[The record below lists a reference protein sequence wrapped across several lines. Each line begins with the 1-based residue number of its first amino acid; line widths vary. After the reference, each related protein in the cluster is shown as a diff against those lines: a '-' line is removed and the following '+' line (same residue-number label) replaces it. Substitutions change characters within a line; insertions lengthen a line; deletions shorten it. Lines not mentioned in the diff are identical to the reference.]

1 MKSWSCCDDVNK
13 PVLDF
18 DEFMQIPGCT
28 VGPHTTEVVKQD
40 APKASPDVN
49 LKMTSAESGKETYS
63 SNPRATQTL
72 AKAAPPE
79 PVAPPEEEEDD
90 ASVPVEPGTKCRRN
104 GCKHTFVSD
113 AVSRVEGGDESE
125 CRYHPLPRRKQ
136 GSSTLVPSII
146 YDITLSPSPCL
157 RVTYAASVAF
167 WNLKNS
173 SKYKAAKQ
181 AVISSYPRTKNQFLQ
196 RN

>member
-1 MKSWSCCDDVNK
+1 M
-13 PVLDF
+13 
-18 DEFMQIPGCT
+18 
-28 VGPHTTEVVKQD
+28 KQD

-104 GCKHTFVSD
+104 GCKHAFVSD

-125 CRYHPLPRRKQ
+125 CRYHPLPVSQTR
-136 GSSTLVPSII
+136 S
-146 YDITLSPSPCL
+146 CL
-157 RVTYAASVAF
+157 EFVSQR
-167 WNLKNS
+167 L
-173 SKYKAAKQ
+173 
-181 AVISSYPRTKNQFLQ
+181 ISRFSEKEARFLYSCSFDYI
-196 RN
+196 